1 MKKYHINPTT
11 GRVSLC
17 HALHSCPFGDI
28 DSDHYADQT
37 EARSAYESLLSE
49 ETLPMPVVRESL
61 KEMDANDLA
70 HGMLS
75 MADREGLSSETLS
88 IALEFASFLHAGQMR
103 RNRGRH
109 DTTPYIEH
117 PLRVTYRLLK
127 LGVRDQDVLNAALL
141 HDTVEDCAKVYT
153 SKFLGREDVGEEEAR
168 GLLLEHIK
176 TRYSPRTAEIV
187 HSVTNE
193 YQPTEKAKAM
203 SPEEKNRVYKEHLEV
218 EITDRPSAAL
228 VKMSDFIDNA
238 AGLHHND
245 VPGFEAKVKKQAT
258 KYHPCISL
266 FQKEISK
273 PDFPLPE
280 ASRARILGQLD
291 RTEKRLSH
299 IMEKYSSI

>member
-11 GRVSLC
+11 GRVSIC
-17 HALHSCPFGDI
+17 HAIRSCPFGSLE
-28 DSDHYADQT
+28 SDHYADQT

-49 ETLPMPVVRESL
+49 ETLPRPVVRDSL

-88 IALEFASFLHAGQMR
+88 TALEFASFLHAGQMR

-141 HDTVEDCAKVYT
+141 HDTVEDCAQVYT
-153 SKFLGREDVGEEEAR
+153 TKFLGRDDVEEEEAR
-168 GLLLEHIK
+168 ELLLNHIS

-187 HSVTNE
+187 KSVTNE
-193 YQPTEKAKAM
+193 YQDPGTSKAM
-203 SPEEKNRVYKEHLEV
+203 SPEEKNRIYKEHLEV
-218 EITDRPSAAL
+218 EITGRPSAAL

-266 FQKEISK
+266 FQKEISS
-273 PDFPLPE
+273 PEFPLPQE
-280 ASRARILGQLD
+280 SRSRILAQLD

-299 IMEKYSSI
+299 IMEKYSSL